1 MIEYIITINTIS
13 FLTYGFDKYAAIKNK
28 QRIPEKVLILLSIVG
43 GSIGSIL
50 GMIIF
55 HHKTK
60 KVKFITLNPLILII
74 QVILYLYTK

>member
-1 MIEYIITINTIS
+1 MIEYLITINIIS
-13 FLTYGFDKYAAIKNK
+13 FLTYGFDKYSAIKNK
-28 QRIPEKVLILLSIVG
+28 QRIPEKVLIMLSIVG

-60 KVKFITLNPLILII
+60 KIKFITLNPLILII
-74 QVILYLYTK
+74 QLILYLYTK

>member
-1 MIEYIITINTIS
+1 MIEYIITINIIS

>member
-1 MIEYIITINTIS
+1 MIEYIITINIIS

-60 KVKFITLNPLILII
+60 KIKFITLNPLILII

>member
-1 MIEYIITINTIS
+1 MIKYIITINTIS

-60 KVKFITLNPLILII
+60 KIKFITLNPLILII